1 MSVGA
6 RGAGRRWVAGSPSLS
21 EFRFRYA
28 EGATPDAPTR
38 RPPVRSWTVGSEPI
52 HVMITTLIM
61 TWIGRSTERV
71 GACSGWW
78 DPKIVH
84 SNAHESHT
92 QVATTQPCAPPAC
105 LNRTPPRRAR
115 RREAAPRASA
125 PRGSEPPGRRAAGAG
140 SRQRRA
146 GGGGGSFEILRVAA
160 GVHGSRRTRGYAVM
174 HQHAPCRMFD
184 ITHNTGG
191 CGVPLNSHTPFHKPP
206 APRTN
211 RHARTTMS
219 SRRHV
224 RSISSPLL
232 YKPSGRLSKR
242 AS

>member
-92 QVATTQPCAPPAC
+92 QVAT
-105 LNRTPPRRAR
+105 LR
-115 RREAAPRASA
+115 
-125 PRGSEPPGRRAAGAG
+125 PGRRA
-140 SRQRRA
+140 
-146 GGGGGSFEILRVAA
+146 
-160 GVHGSRRTRGYAVM
+160 
-174 HQHAPCRMFD
+174 
-184 ITHNTGG
+184 
-191 CGVPLNSHTPFHKPP
+191 
-206 APRTN
+206 
-211 RHARTTMS
+211 
-219 SRRHV
+219 
-224 RSISSPLL
+224 
-232 YKPSGRLSKR
+232 
-242 AS
+242 